1 MGGGAMLAIAKLH
14 GPEKPSNVGVSV
26 GDPQV
31 IARAVRLPAMAYFFR
46 SPKPDF
52 GECSQCRLH
61 FKPPQGVVRVSPTHY
76 PQGS

>member
-46 SPKPDF
+46 SPKCDL
-52 GECSQCRLH
+52 GKCLRRRLH
-61 FKPPQGVVRVSPTHY
+61 CKPPQVM
-76 PQGS
+76 